1 MAYLPDGTPP
11 PQPGPEDR
19 PFWDACARRELRI
32 QRCGACGRFR
42 HPPMPRCP
50 RCRSDA
56 IAWAQV
62 PGTGVVYT
70 YTIVRHPVHPALVDA
85 VPYTVVVVLL
95 DGVDDVRLVSNLV
108 DVAPDDV
115 VIGMPVAL
123 VWDETPHGPLPRFR
137 RASAT
142 QAAT

>member
-1 MAYLPDGTPP
+1 
-11 PQPGPEDR
+11 
-19 PFWDACARRELRI
+19 
-32 QRCGACGRFR
+32 
-42 HPPMPRCP
+42 MPRCP

-95 DGVDDVRLVSNLV
+95 DGADDVRLVSNLV

-123 VWDETPHGPLPRFR
+123 VWDETPHGPQPRFR
-137 RASAT
+137 RMPAT
-142 QAAT
+142 QATT